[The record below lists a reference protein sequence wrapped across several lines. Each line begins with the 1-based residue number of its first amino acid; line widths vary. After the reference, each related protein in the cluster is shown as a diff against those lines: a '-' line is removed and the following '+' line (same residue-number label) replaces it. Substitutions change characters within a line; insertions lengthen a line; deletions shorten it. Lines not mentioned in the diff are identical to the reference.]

1 MSSIFTAFN
10 KPSFVHELFRNCGSS
25 ATISSISLHNFDTKN
40 VSYNDVLTSQRA
52 MVGAKQALIGAELS
66 KSMSAITLYKVLG
79 GGTTVAEAQP
89 ADKE

>member
-1 MSSIFTAFN
+1 
-10 KPSFVHELFRNCGSS
+10 
-25 ATISSISLHNFDTKN
+25 
-40 VSYNDVLTSQRA
+40 

-89 ADKE
+89 ADKADKE

>member
-1 MSSIFTAFN
+1 MNSRPAANT
-10 KPSFVHELFRNCGSS
+10 PRPPPRPELSDASYKAG
-25 ATISSISLHNFDTKN
+25 A